1 MEILRD
7 WFRRTFSNP
16 QVVILSILLAVL
28 TIFIVFTAGML
39 APVIA
44 ALIMA
49 FLLYP
54 PFRWLKGLGV
64 PHTLAAIVISL
75 FFLAFLLLVLLW
87 LLPLL
92 LQQFTQLGRQVPGM
106 LLGIQAELMQLPERY
121 PQFVSEAEVAQFAA
135 NLRAELVAF
144 TQSLLSYSLASV
156 VGVVTL
162 MVYGILVPF
171 LVFFFLKDRDRMV
184 GWLMRFLPRYRELA
198 AEVWAEVELQISNYI
213 RGKAV
218 EIVIVAAVTY
228 VTFSLLGLNYSALLA
243 VVTGLSVLIPYVGA
257 AVVTFPV
264 ALVAFAQWGMGPELA
279 YVLIAYGVIQA
290 LDGNVLAPL
299 LLGDAVN
306 LHPVA
311 VIVAILFFGGLWGF
325 WGVFFA
331 IPLATVVQAVINAWP
346 QHQFSLPEKAPS
358 PEDQAGPPD
367 QTLSADPVSEG
378 KI

>member
-346 QHQFSLPEKAPS
+346 QHQFSLSEKAPS

-367 QTLSADPVSEG
+367 QTLPADSTS
-378 KI
+378 